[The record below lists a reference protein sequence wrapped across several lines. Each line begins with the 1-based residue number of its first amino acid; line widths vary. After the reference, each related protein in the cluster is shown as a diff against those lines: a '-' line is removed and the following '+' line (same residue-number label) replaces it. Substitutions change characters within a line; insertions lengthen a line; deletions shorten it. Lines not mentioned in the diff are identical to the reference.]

1 MKRYI
6 RSNYEF
12 DSINSFVDRAL
23 DIKSNQFSNWRSL
36 QDIRND
42 ENIQNLGEIMFGYD
56 YENSKNYQEATR
68 RVFEELIFEEM

>member
-6 RSNYEF
+6 KSNYEF
-12 DSINSFVDRAL
+12 DIINDFVDRAL
-23 DIKSNQFSNWRSL
+23 DIKSNQFSNWRTL

-56 YENSKNYQEATR
+56 YENSKDYQEGTR
-68 RVFEELIFEEM
+68 RVFEELVEY

>member
-6 RSNYEF
+6 RSSYQF

-23 DIKSNQFSNWRSL
+23 DIRNNQFSNWRTL

-42 ENIQNLGEIMFGYD
+42 EDIQNLGEVMFGND
-56 YENSKNYQEATR
+56 YEESDSYQEATR
-68 RVFEELIFEEM
+68 RVFEEM